1 MIKNNRRSSELFN
14 LSFLDIISCG
24 FGAIVILL
32 LISKT
37 GGENSNLNQVED
49 GVKILIEAQDKN
61 KFLSERKKTLDNQ
74 LLFLTNTKSDLEN
87 DIKTIEKSIERLSN
101 KKRNAVESNSEFSK
115 KLRNINTA
123 LQNSNNNNERD
134 IEVGG
139 IPVDS
144 EYIVFIIDTSGS
156 MQRIW
161 KKVMLYVE
169 EIIKIH
175 PTVKGFKIINDQG
188 IPMGANDNYLM
199 DTETY
204 RAGAIAQLKNFS
216 GQSSSNPVGGIISS
230 LKKIKLNQRTSLY
243 IIGDDYSMYGSKEF
257 GKDLKIIKD
266 LNTTISGKRKARI
279 HGIGF
284 ISSEGSGLE
293 FSKFM
298 RALTQENGGTFIALP
313 D

>member
-1 MIKNNRRSSELFN
+1 MTKNKRRSFELFN

-37 GGENSNLNQVED
+37 GVENNNLNQVED
-49 GVKILIEAQDKN
+49 EVKILIELQEKN
-61 KFLSERKKTLDNQ
+61 KSLVERKKTLDSQLVFLTSSENQ
-74 LLFLTNTKSDLEN
+74 LEN
-87 DIKTIEKSIERLSN
+87 EIKSIEKAIEKLSN
-101 KKRNAVESNSEFSK
+101 EKRNSVDSNSEFSK
-115 KLRNINTA
+115 KLKNIKNA
-123 LQNSNNNNERD
+123 LQNSNDNNERD

-161 KKVMLYVE
+161 KKVMMYVE

-188 IPMGANDNYLM
+188 VPMGANDTYLI
-199 DTETY
+199 DTETF

-216 GQSSSNPVGGIISS
+216 GQSSSNPVRGIISS
-230 LKKIKLNQRTSLY
+230 LRKIKTNERTSFY
-243 IIGDDYSMYGSKEF
+243 VIGDDYSMIGSSEF
-257 GKDLKIIKD
+257 SKDLKNIRD

>member
-1 MIKNNRRSSELFN
+1 MTKNNRRSSELFN

-37 GGENSNLNQVED
+37 GVENNNLNQVED
-49 GVKILIEAQDKN
+49 DVKILIEAQDKN
-61 KFLSERKKTLDNQ
+61 KFLSERKKKLDSQ
-74 LLFLTNTKSDLEN
+74 LLFLNSSKDQLEN
-87 DIKTIEKSIERLSN
+87 DIKSIEKTIEKLITE
-101 KKRNAVESNSEFSK
+101 KRNADESNSEFSK
-115 KLRNINTA
+115 KLKNINNA
-123 LQNSNNNNERD
+123 LQNSNDNNVRD

-161 KKVMLYVE
+161 KKVMMYVE

-188 IPMGANDNYLM
+188 VPMGANDKYLI
-199 DTETY
+199 DTKTY

-216 GQSSSNPVGGIISS
+216 GQSSSNPVVGIISS
-230 LKKIKLNQRTSLY
+230 LRKIKTNEITSLY
-243 IIGDDYSMYGSKEF
+243 VIGDDYSMYGSKEF
-257 GKDLKIIKD
+257 SKDLKIIKD
-266 LNTTISGKRKARI
+266 LNKTISGKRKARI

-298 RALTQENGGTFIALP
+298 RALTQENDGTFIALP

>member
-87 DIKTIEKSIERLSN
+87 DIKNIEKSIERLSN

>member
-1 MIKNNRRSSELFN
+1 MTKNKRRSFELFN

-37 GGENSNLNQVED
+37 GVENNNLNQVED
-49 GVKILIEAQDKN
+49 EVKILIELQEKN
-61 KFLSERKKTLDNQ
+61 KSLVERKKTLDSQLVFLTSSENQ
-74 LLFLTNTKSDLEN
+74 LEN
-87 DIKTIEKSIERLSN
+87 EIKSIEKAIEKLSN
-101 KKRNAVESNSEFSK
+101 EKRNSVDSNSEFSK
-115 KLRNINTA
+115 KLKNIKNA
-123 LQNSNNNNERD
+123 LQNSNDNNERD

-161 KKVMLYVE
+161 KKVMMYVE

-188 IPMGANDNYLM
+188 VPMGANDTYLI
-199 DTETY
+199 DTETF

-216 GQSSSNPVGGIISS
+216 GQSSSNPVRGIISS
-230 LKKIKLNQRTSLY
+230 LRKIKTNERTSFY
-243 IIGDDYSMYGSKEF
+243 VIGDDYSMIGSREF
-257 GKDLKIIKD
+257 SKDLKNIRD

-298 RALTQENGGTFIALP
+298 RALTQENDGTFIALP

>member
-61 KFLSERKKTLDNQ
+61 KFLSERKKTLDTQ

-101 KKRNAVESNSEFSK
+101 KKRNVVESNSEFSK

-188 IPMGANDNYLM
+188 VPMGANDNYLM

-216 GQSSSNPVGGIISS
+216 GQSSSNPVGGVISS
-230 LKKIKLNQRTSLY
+230 LRKIKLNQKTSLY

>member
-144 EYIVFIIDTSGS
+144 EYIVFIIDTWGS

>member
-1 MIKNNRRSSELFN
+1 MNKNNRRSSELFN

-37 GGENSNLNQVED
+37 GGDNSNLKQVED
-49 GVKILIEAQDKN
+49 GVKVLIEAQDKN
-61 KFLSERKKTLDNQ
+61 KFLSERKKTLDTQ

-115 KLRNINTA
+115 KLKNINTA

-134 IEVGG
+134 TEVGG

-188 IPMGANDNYLM
+188 VPMGANDKYLM

-230 LKKIKLNQRTSLY
+230 LRKIKLNQRTSLY

>member
-1 MIKNNRRSSELFN
+1 MNKNNRRSSELFN

-37 GGENSNLNQVED
+37 GGDNGSLKQVED
-49 GVKILIEAQDKN
+49 GVKVLIEAQDKN
-61 KFLSERKKTLDNQ
+61 KFLSERKKTLDTQ

-115 KLRNINTA
+115 KLKNINTA

-134 IEVGG
+134 TEVGG

-188 IPMGANDNYLM
+188 VPMGANDKYLM

-230 LKKIKLNQRTSLY
+230 LRKIKLNQRTSLY

>member
-61 KFLSERKKTLDNQ
+61 KFLSERKKTLDTQ

-101 KKRNAVESNSEFSK
+101 KKRNAVGSNSEFSK

-188 IPMGANDNYLM
+188 VPMGANDNYLM

-216 GQSSSNPVGGIISS
+216 GQSSSNPVGGVISS
-230 LKKIKLNQRTSLY
+230 LRKIKLNQRTSLY

-257 GKDLKIIKD
+257 GKDLKMIKD

>member
-1 MIKNNRRSSELFN
+1 MSN
-14 LSFLDIISCG
+14 
-24 FGAIVILL
+24 ILK
-32 LISKT
+32 LI
-37 GGENSNLNQVED
+37 
-49 GVKILIEAQDKN
+49 AQDDEQLTILSSLAQDSIIKSNEMGYDKKN
-61 KFLSERKKTLDNQ
+61 KRFALLMNRYRHEEESPSRIRTAIHFDYVNSVKSVGIDN
-74 LLFLTNTKSDLEN
+74 
-87 DIKTIEKSIERLSN
+87 
-101 KKRNAVESNSEFSK
+101 NA
-115 KLRNINTA
+115 
-123 LQNSNNNNERD
+123 RD

-161 KKVMLYVE
+161 KKVMMYVE

-188 IPMGANDNYLM
+188 VPMGANDKYLI
-199 DTETY
+199 DTKTY

-216 GQSSSNPVGGIISS
+216 GQSSSNPVEGIISS
-230 LKKIKLNQRTSLY
+230 LRKIKTNEITSLY
-243 IIGDDYSMYGSKEF
+243 VIGDDYSMYGSKEF
-257 GKDLKIIKD
+257 SKDLKIIKD
-266 LNTTISGKRKARI
+266 LNKTISGKRKARI

-298 RALTQENGGTFIALP
+298 RALTQENDGTFIALP

>member
-61 KFLSERKKTLDNQ
+61 KFLSERKKTLDTQ

-101 KKRNAVESNSEFSK
+101 KKRNAVGSNSEFSK

-188 IPMGANDNYLM
+188 VPMGANDNYLM

-230 LKKIKLNQRTSLY
+230 LRKIKLNQKTSLY

>member
-1 MIKNNRRSSELFN
+1 MTKNNRRSSELFN

-37 GGENSNLNQVED
+37 GVENNNLNQVED
-49 GVKILIEAQDKN
+49 EVKILIEVQDKN
-61 KFLSERKKTLDNQ
+61 KFLNERKKTLDSQ
-74 LLFLTNTKSDLEN
+74 LVFFTSSEDQLEN
-87 DIKTIEKSIERLSN
+87 EIKSIKKTIEKLSN
-101 KKRNAVESNSEFSK
+101 EKRNSVESNSEFSK
-115 KLRNINTA
+115 KLKNIENA
-123 LQNSNNNNERD
+123 LQNSNDNNERD

-161 KKVMLYVE
+161 KKVMMYVE

-175 PTVKGFKIINDQG
+175 PTVKGFKITNDQG
-188 IPMGANDNYLM
+188 VPMGANDSYLI
-199 DTETY
+199 DTETF

-216 GQSSSNPVGGIISS
+216 GQSSSNPVRGIISS
-230 LKKIKLNQRTSLY
+230 LKKIKTNERTSFY
-243 IIGDDYSMYGSKEF
+243 VIGDDYSMIGSREF
-257 GKDLKIIKD
+257 SKDLKSIRD
-266 LNTTISGKRKARI
+266 LNTTVSGKRKARI

-284 ISSEGSGLE
+284 VSSEGSGLE

-298 RALTQENGGTFIALP
+298 RALTQENDGTFIALP